1 MMAHDQTSVFE
12 ATSLTKKF
20 GDTIALNSVTL
31 SLGAHRV
38 IGLIGRNGGGKT
50 TLIQHM
56 IGLYLPTEGTCETLG
71 RACDQLGANEL
82 SRIGVV
88 HQENRFFEWMTVKQH
103 LRYVSSFYEIWD
115 RDLEAHLLRELELET
130 SARVGN
136 LSSGNIQKLGIILAV
151 CHHPELLIL
160 DEPVSGLDPIARE
173 TLLKFLMT
181 LLAED
186 ENTIV
191 ISSHIL
197 RDIEKIVDWV
207 VCLDEGTVKADKSLD
222 DLHQTYVKWTVTG
235 NNLPQ
240 QFSEPYILSQTV
252 NGVQAQLIVNQA
264 LGNADQFKQ
273 VYQADITSQSLNLDQ
288 LFPILIR
295 EGA

>member
-1 MMAHDQTSVFE
+1 MIPDQTSVFE

-50 TLIQHM
+50 TLIRHM
-56 IGLYLPTEGTCETLG
+56 IGLYLPTEGTCKTLE
-71 RACDQLGANEL
+71 RACDQLGATEL

-88 HQENRFFEWMTVKQH
+88 HQENQFFEWMTVEQH
-103 LRYVSSFYEIWD
+103 LHYVASFYEVWD

-160 DEPVSGLDPIARE
+160 DEPASGLDPIARE

-207 VCLDEGTVKADKSLD
+207 VCLDEGKVKADKSLD
-222 DLHQTYVKWTVTG
+222 HLHQTYAKWTVTG

-240 QFSEPYILSQTV
+240 RFSEPYILSQTV
-252 NGVQAQLIVNQA
+252 NGVQAHLIVNQA

-273 VYQADITSQSLNLDQ
+273 TYQADITSQALNLDQ

>member
-56 IGLYLPTEGTCETLG
+56 IGLYLPTEGTCQTLG

-136 LSSGNIQKLGIILAV
+136 LSSGNMQKLGIILAV

-207 VCLDEGTVKADKSLD
+207 VCLDEGTVKTDKSLD
-222 DLHQTYVKWTVTG
+222 DLHQTYAKWTVTG

-252 NGVQAQLIVNQA
+252 NGVQAQLIVNQT
-264 LGNADQFKQ
+264 LGNADQFKRTHR
-273 VYQADITSQSLNLDQ
+273 ANITSQSLNLDQ